1 MKFYTTTTFRKNIS
15 DLTKKTK
22 DGYQTVLTDI
32 RNALS
37 SMPDNI
43 LRDTNDRV
51 LQTEH
56 FRIIKLR
63 LPNKGQSLSKSNG
76 FRLIYLALLS
86 KDEVTLLSVYPKR
99 GSQGKVNIDK
109 NEIQRLIIE
118 YITECSNNCLEVLD
132 ISSAFLQ

>member
-15 DLTKKTK
+15 DLTKRAK

-32 RNALS
+32 RKALS

-51 LQTEH
+51 LQTEQ

-63 LPNKGQSLSKSNG
+63 LPNEGQSLSKSNG

-99 GSQGKVNIDK
+99 GPQGKVSIDK
-109 NEIQRLIIE
+109 NEIQRLILE
-118 YITECSNNCLEVLD
+118 YITECSNNSLEVFD
-132 ISSAFLQ
+132 VNK